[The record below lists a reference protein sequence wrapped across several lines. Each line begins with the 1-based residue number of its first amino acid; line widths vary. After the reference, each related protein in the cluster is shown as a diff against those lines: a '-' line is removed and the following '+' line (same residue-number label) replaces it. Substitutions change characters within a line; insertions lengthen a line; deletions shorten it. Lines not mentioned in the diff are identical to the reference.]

1 MRGLCGWFSTQ
12 AEPDGEAT
20 LRCMLA
26 SNQSPPIDPSLKVS
40 MQAGLSIFGAS
51 ARPRLLEENGF
62 MVALIGHPHWRENGR
77 PIEDDAALMRGLR
90 AQGRGALGQIS
101 GDFGLAAWDSQEGR
115 GLLAID
121 RIGMHQLVYARAT
134 SGALAF
140 ASTLDML
147 SGFPGVER
155 RLSQQAVYDYLFYHV
170 SPGPQ
175 TILEGMLRLEPG
187 HCIEFGRAG
196 VGAPVAYWTMRFREE
211 PKASVATLKDEFM
224 SLLETAVREAAEQT
238 SSGAFLSGGT
248 DSSTVTGM
256 LARASDRPARTF
268 SIGFD
273 VPGYDE
279 MAYARIAARHFGCE
293 QHEYYVTPSDVV
305 DAVPRIAASFDQPF
319 GNASA
324 IPTYYCARLARESGV
339 SRLLAGDGG
348 DELFGGN
355 ERYAKYHLLGLYQ
368 KLPRALRQYLVEP
381 VMLSTPGLKHV
392 PLLRK
397 LQSYVQ
403 QARPPMPQRYSS
415 YNLLMHLGHENIFTR
430 EFLASVDVDRPQK
443 LLADAYAPYTDASLV
458 NQMMGID
465 LRFTL
470 ADGDLPKVTHMCNLA
485 GIDVAFPML
494 DDRIVDFSRRLSSD
508 LKLRGTQLRWFFKHA
523 LGDFLPPEVITKEK
537 HGFGLPVGA
546 WLVGHKPLFD
556 LAVASIA
563 PLRERGIVQPRFIDE
578 LLDTRLREHA
588 AYFGNMVWVLM
599 MLGLW
604 LDSRKL

>member
-1 MRGLCGWFSTQ
+1 MRGLCGWFSTR
-12 AEPDGEAT
+12 AEHDGEAK
-20 LRCMLA
+20 LRRMLA
-26 SNQSPPIDPSLKVS
+26 ANPSPPVEPSLKAS
-40 MQAGLSIFGAS
+40 SQAGLSIFGSA
-51 ARPRLLEENGF
+51 ARPRLLEDNGF
-62 MVALIGHPHWRENGR
+62 LLALLGHPRWRKDGRPVEDDVAL
-77 PIEDDAALMRGLR
+77 LRGLR
-90 AQGRGALGQIS
+90 AQGRDALGQIS
-101 GDFGLAAWDSQEGR
+101 GDFAVAAWDPHECR

-121 RIGMHQLVYARAT
+121 RIGVHQIVYAKADD
-134 SGALAF
+134 ALAF
-140 ASTLDML
+140 ASSLDML
-147 SGFPGVER
+147 SGFPGVQR
-155 RLSQQAVYDYLFYHV
+155 RLSSQALYDYLFYHV

-175 TILEGMLRLEPG
+175 TIFEEMLRLQPG
-187 HCIEFGRAG
+187 HCIEFGKAG
-196 VGAPVAYWTMRFREE
+196 VGAPAAYWTMRFREE
-211 PKASVATLKDEFM
+211 PQASVTALKDEFLA
-224 SLLETAVREAAEQT
+224 LLETAVGEAT
-238 SSGAFLSGGT
+238 DPMSGGTFLSGGT

-256 LARASDRPARTF
+256 LVRATGRSARTF

-293 QHEYYVTPSDVV
+293 PHEYYVTPGDVV
-305 DAVPRIAASFDQPF
+305 DAVPRIAASYDQPF

-324 IPTYYCARLARESGV
+324 IPTYYCAKLARESGV

-368 KLPRALRQYLVEP
+368 KLPRTLREYLVEP
-381 VMLSTPGLKHV
+381 VMLGTPGVKHV

-415 YNLLMHLGHENIFTR
+415 YNLLMHLGYENIFTP
-430 EFLASVDVDRPQK
+430 EFLASIDVDRPQK
-443 LLADAYAPYTDASLV
+443 LLGDAFAPYADASLV

-485 GIDVAFPML
+485 DIDVAFPML
-494 DDRIVDFSRRLSSD
+494 DDRIVEFSQRLSSD

-523 LGDFLPPEVITKEK
+523 LGDFLPPEIIRKEK

-556 LAVASIA
+556 LAVDSIA
-563 PLRERGIVQPRFIDE
+563 PLRQRGIVQPRFIDE
-578 LLDTRLREHA
+578 LLDTHLREHA